1 MKTIKRFTVFVSTF
15 ILCMFVVWYAGV
27 DMFVTSVDNAFTL
40 VISIFISSLMS
51 ACRHLPKEYK
61 LFGDTE

>member
-27 DMFVTSVDNAFTL
+27 GMSVRSVDNAFTL
-40 VISIFISSLMS
+40 VISCYISRFIST
-51 ACRHLPKEYK
+51 CPYLPKEYK
-61 LFGDTE
+61 LFGGEQ

>member
-27 DMFVTSVDNAFTL
+27 DMFVRSVDNAFTL
-40 VISIFISSLMS
+40 VINIFISSLMS
-51 ACRHLPKEYK
+51 ACPYLPKEYK
-61 LFGDTE
+61 LFGEEE

>member
-27 DMFVTSVDNAFTL
+27 DMSVRSVDNAFTL
-40 VISIFISSLMS
+40 VISCFISGVIS
-51 ACRHLPKEYK
+51 ACPFLPKEYK
-61 LFGDTE
+61 LFGGEQ